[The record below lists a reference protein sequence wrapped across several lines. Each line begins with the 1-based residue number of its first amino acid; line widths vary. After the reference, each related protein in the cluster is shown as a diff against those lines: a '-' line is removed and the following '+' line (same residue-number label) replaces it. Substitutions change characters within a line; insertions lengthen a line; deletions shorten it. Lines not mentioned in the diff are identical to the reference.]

1 MSEEVSRVKDG
12 TATDGDIA
20 RLIDFAKRCGGI
32 EYAESVMMRLREEGM
47 ALLDGFKNEEVR
59 ATLAAYLDFV
69 IARSI

>member
-1 MSEEVSRVKDG
+1 
-12 TATDGDIA
+12 
-20 RLIDFAKRCGGI
+20 
-32 EYAESVMMRLREEGM
+32 MMRLREEGM